1 MEPSRDIKVIS
12 GMLFLYPLFF
22 LIEYLVLFPRDFK
35 FETNSAFSIILIFI
49 FYEILGY
56 GIWRLNWKIRLAAI
70 TWCASG
76 IIGPILVMLEMFVV
90 SFTAEEPLIKV
101 LINRYGAYN
110 IIWYPVILVL
120 TIFGPSM
127 LYFGFIVYK
136 LTRPEVKKQFIRQ

>member
-1 MEPSRDIKVIS
+1 MGPSRDIKVIS

-22 LIEYLVLFPRDFK
+22 FIEYLVLSPRDFK

-70 TWCASG
+70 IWSTIE
-76 IIGPILVMLEMFVV
+76 IIGPILGILGMFVV
-90 SFTAEEPLIKV
+90 SFTADELFIKV
-101 LINRYGAYN
+101 LNRYGAYD
-110 IIWYPVILVL
+110 IIWYPVFLVL
-120 TIFGPSM
+120 TVFGPSM
-127 LYFGFIVYK
+127 VYFCFIVYK